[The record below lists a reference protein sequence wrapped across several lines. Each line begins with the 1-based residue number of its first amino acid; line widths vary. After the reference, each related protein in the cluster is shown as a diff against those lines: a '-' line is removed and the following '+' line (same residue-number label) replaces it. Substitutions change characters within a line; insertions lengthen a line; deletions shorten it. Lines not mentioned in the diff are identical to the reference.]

1 MNGNNTRNNNI
12 SAWPSANNSI
22 QPLSFVCVLVASFK
36 IFELGKEMIHF
47 RNNERDHEPELT
59 MKISLIPLEMGH
71 NITLY
76 MEAYTQKQGKSL
88 VSFPLIVSLRQ

>member
-22 QPLSFVCVLVASFK
+22 EPLFVFLLPLFK

-59 MKISLIPLEMGH
+59 MKISLIPREMGY
-71 NITLY
+71 NITWR
-76 MEAYTQKQGKSL
+76 TIQRKSL